1 MGSGISYPFAK
12 YSFII
17 LPGFQYG
24 GMEHTGATLYNDTR
38 MFLSEHPTL
47 DEELARAKLI
57 AHETAHM
64 WFGIDLSQETYALTV
79 PLDTKAILPNTDE
92 RGYGL
97 FIPDEQSRTWLLAH
111 WQEITDDTARQSLLM
126 LLYENYQHRIITDKE
141 KYNVLATSS
150 SPRIG

>member
-1 MGSGISYPFAK
+1 
-12 YSFII
+12 
-17 LPGFQYG
+17 
-24 GMEHTGATLYNDTR
+24 MEHTGATLYNDTR

-79 PLDTKAILPNTDE
+79 PLDTKAILPNTDK

-97 FIPDEQSRTWLLAH
+97 FIPEEQSRAWLLAH
-111 WQEITDDTARQSLLM
+111 WQEMTDDTARQSLLM

>member
-1 MGSGISYPFAK
+1 MGSGIPYPFAK

-57 AHETAHM
+57 AHESQTRRSTTYWRHLLPQELGKCSP
-64 WFGIDLSQETYALTV
+64 WKLQEQRGIPGITGFLRSPSRLS
-79 PLDTKAILPNTDE
+79 
-92 RGYGL
+92 
-97 FIPDEQSRTWLLAH
+97 LLA
-111 WQEITDDTARQSLLM
+111 QE
-126 LLYENYQHRIITDKE
+126 
-141 KYNVLATSS
+141 
-150 SPRIG
+150 